1 MSKLSVATIAVVAAL
16 LAASPVAA
24 QGGSRQSFAGTF
36 TSHAPGSSTGY
47 RLAIDYRNPRD
58 PGGKPYAV
66 AEILQRLHAG
76 TVIDTSV
83 PARCEASDAELVARG
98 ASACPGAS
106 RVGDGELDA
115 DTGAG
120 GGPLPRVI
128 ESRVVFFNAREELI
142 LFTQSTNA
150 PGGPVRTSG
159 RVAVGEGSLKSRVPP
174 VPAAPPPDPFLALKR
189 VRVALDRVSKRD
201 GEGRRAFITTPP
213 SCPPTRAWT
222 NRATFTYR
230 DMVSQTEAS
239 RSPCRAAETTN
250 TGTAG
255 DDVLVGTAGDDVIR
269 CGGQRPSRRLG
280 RRRRDR
286 LWLGPRRR
294 PGRPGERPTARAV
307 GRRRPLR
314 W

>member
-1 MSKLSVATIAVVAAL
+1 MPNWSLEAR
-16 LAASPVAA
+16 P
-24 QGGSRQSFAGTF
+24 
-36 TSHAPGSSTGY
+36 
-47 RLAIDYRNPRD
+47 
-58 PGGKPYAV
+58 
-66 AEILQRLHAG
+66 
-76 TVIDTSV
+76 
-83 PARCEASDAELVARG
+83 PARA
-98 ASACPGAS
+98 
-106 RVGDGELDA
+106 RVGSG
-115 DTGAG
+115 T
-120 GGPLPRVI
+120 
-128 ESRVVFFNAREELI
+128 ESSI

-269 CGGQRPSRRLG
+269 CGAGNDRVDALGGDDVIDCGSGHDVVRGGPGNDRLLG
-280 RRRRDR
+280 RSGDDALSGGDGDDVLVGDSGNDRLVGGSGRDR
-286 LWLGPRRR
+286 LS
-294 PGRPGERPTARAV
+294 PGTGDDSVAQ
-307 GRRRPLR
+307 
-314 W
+314 